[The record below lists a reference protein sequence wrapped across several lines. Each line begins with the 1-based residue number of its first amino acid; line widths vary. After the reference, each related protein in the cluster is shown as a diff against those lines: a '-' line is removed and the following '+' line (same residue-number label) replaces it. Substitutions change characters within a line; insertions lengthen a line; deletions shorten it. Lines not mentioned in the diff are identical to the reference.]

1 MQSITNS
8 TDVQLILAYQADK
21 NSEVFGEIYSRY
33 NQKVFLYCYKILED
47 RDSAFD
53 VTQDLFIKVS
63 DKLTQLKEPVTFVKW
78 IFRVAHNAC
87 MDKLRAKKHYI
98 VSDCNVDEVLQIE
111 ADDFHEEIAKQ
122 ELIGKMYKG
131 LEQLSQLE
139 RELLIRKY
147 YGSTTIHELVDEF
160 GMTMSAVK
168 MRLSRSKNKVR
179 SYCRNA
185 EMAVA

>member
-1 MQSITNS
+1 MQAITTR
-8 TDVQLILAYQADK
+8 TDVQLIIDYQENK
-21 NSEVFGEIYSRY
+21 NSKVFGEIYSRY
-33 NQKVFLYCYKILED
+33 NQKVFVYCYKILED
-47 RDSAFD
+47 RDLAFD
-53 VTQDLFIKVS
+53 VTQDLFIKIA

-87 MDKLRAKKHYI
+87 MDKLRSKKHYI
-98 VSDCNVDEVLQIE
+98 VSDCNVSEVLQIE
-111 ADDFHEEIAKQ
+111 ADDYQDQLAKE

-160 GMTMSAVK
+160 GLTMSAIK
-168 MRLSRSKNKVR
+168 MRLSRSKTKVR
-179 SYCRNA
+179 TYCKNA
-185 EMAVA
+185 EMALA